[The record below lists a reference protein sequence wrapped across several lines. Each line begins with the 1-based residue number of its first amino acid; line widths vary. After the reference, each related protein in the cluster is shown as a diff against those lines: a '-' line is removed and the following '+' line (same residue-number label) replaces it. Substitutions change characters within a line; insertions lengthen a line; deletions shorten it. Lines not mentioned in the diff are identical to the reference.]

1 MTIRLKISS
10 LLFALVAAFV
20 ASSGAYFAI
29 LAPVAVMEAERQT
42 LADLR
47 NAMQGQMTRANLL
60 LSSPSLA
67 KAAANLGKS
76 VDETSARFLA
86 VKGLKALPKSSTS
99 IRSSLDS
106 IERLRSMVDTYSSSL
121 AASIADVRA
130 LIEKQ
135 GGKADSQL
143 YRLGTAAA
151 NDKAVAERFKAAVG
165 KLLEDAANLTDT
177 LSTSVLT
184 IDRQN
189 LEISRGIGKIRERSV
204 LIAAGAAALLIGSV
218 LVLTLLSSGR
228 IAKSILRI
236 EGGIVGLK
244 ERDLTHR
251 FAATSKDE
259 IGSLSADLGVFVDAL
274 RGSIAGIQA
283 VSAENVR
290 MKESLVQTAERSSAS
305 ARQIEA
311 NGDSIEGRIAVLNEN
326 VSGAS
331 SSVDAILGSI
341 AGLRGRIEE
350 QMSMVEESTASVT
363 QMIASIDSVTKIT
376 DKRRDATERLVSTV
390 SSGGEKMRAAFDLVA
405 AINES
410 VDSIMEITGIISGI
424 STKTNMLAMNA
435 AIEAAHAGEAGKGF
449 SVVADEIRNLAEAS
463 AVNSKEISVLLKG
476 IVDRISEANQAGDE
490 TSAAFGAIDSEV
502 RELRSSLGEIFANMS
517 EIRTGGEQILSAMT
531 VLREA
536 SAQVDDES
544 SSINENTGSIR
555 QAMANLKGI
564 SDEVDGGMREITAGI
579 KDISAAAGVV
589 LSSAS
594 RLGEIGEKLDSE
606 LSGFRT
612 A

>member
-20 ASSGAYFAI
+20 ASGGAYFAI

-67 KAAANLGKS
+67 KAAANLAKS
-76 VDETSARFLA
+76 ADETSARFLA

-99 IRSSLDS
+99 IRSSLES

-121 AASIADVRA
+121 AASIADAQA
-130 LIEKQ
+130 LIGKQ
-135 GGKADSQL
+135 GWKADSQL

-151 NDKAVAERFKAAVG
+151 NDKAVAERLQAAVG

-177 LSTSVLT
+177 LSTSALT

-283 VSAENVR
+283 VSAENVK
-290 MKESLVQTAERSSAS
+290 MKESLVGTAERSSAS

-311 NGDSIEGRIAVLNEN
+311 NGDSIEGRISVLNEN

-331 SSVDAILGSI
+331 SSVEAILGSI

-376 DKRRDATERLVSTV
+376 DKRRDATDRLVSTV
-390 SSGGEKMRAAFDLVA
+390 STGGEKMRAAFDLVA

-435 AIEAAHAGEAGKGF
+435 AIEAAHAGDAGKGF

-517 EIRTGGEQILSAMT
+517 ELRTGGEQILSAMT

-564 SDEVDGGMREITAGI
+564 SDEVEGGMREITAGI
-579 KDISAAAGVV
+579 KEISAAAGVV

-594 RLGEIGEKLDSE
+594 RLGEIGETLDSE

-612 A
+612 S